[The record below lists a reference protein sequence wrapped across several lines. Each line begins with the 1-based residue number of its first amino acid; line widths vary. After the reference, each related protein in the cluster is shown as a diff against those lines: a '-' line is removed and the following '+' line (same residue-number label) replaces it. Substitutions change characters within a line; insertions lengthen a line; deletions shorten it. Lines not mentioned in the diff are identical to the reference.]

1 MTDEPRRVKIRISGE
16 FDARLTEIERYL
28 NRVERPESFRQLVK
42 AIREKVAPML
52 KRFPAIGR
60 RVFNTKPDTVDA
72 LLAMEELMGMAR
84 NNGDTLRE
92 YLFDDYVL
100 LYWLSEDAITFLS
113 IRHTREVSFEFHD
126 LWGGEP

>member
-1 MTDEPRRVKIRISGE
+1 
-16 FDARLTEIERYL
+16 
-28 NRVERPESFRQLVK
+28 
-42 AIREKVAPML
+42 ML